1 MLQQTI
7 SALTT
12 MADSLAG
19 GNSAGALAGIS
30 LLLAYPA
37 AQPILAAI
45 EMIAAH
51 CDEGISKSV

>member
-12 MADSLAG
+12 MAGSLAG

-37 AQPILAAI
+37 AQPILVAI

-51 CDEGISKSV
+51 CDEWYL